1 MIQFIKDLGLLVKNH
16 WKIIAVIV
24 LGIWIFTNYP
34 DIKAGFLDGYNS
46 SRK

>member
-1 MIQFIKDLGLLVKNH
+1 MIQFIKDFGLLVKNH

-24 LGIWIFTNYP
+24 LGIWIVTNYP